1 MPRPRARKG
10 AGGQSHREGEDY
22 RARPT
27 KNVVAL
33 PTHTTLEKI
42 VFVLTVVLLPL

>member
-1 MPRPRARKG
+1 MPDPRACKG
-10 AGGQSHREGEDY
+10 GGGQSHREA
-22 RARPT
+22 RITARPT